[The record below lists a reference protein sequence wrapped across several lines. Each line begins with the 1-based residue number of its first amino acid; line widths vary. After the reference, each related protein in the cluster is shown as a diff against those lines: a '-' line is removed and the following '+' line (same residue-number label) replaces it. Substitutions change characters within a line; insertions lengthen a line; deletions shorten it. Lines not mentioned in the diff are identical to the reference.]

1 MRVQDARLRHN
12 HAMWISRRILLFAA
26 ACLLAACDAAP
37 PGGAPATMPA
47 SSAMEFRGQRPCVD
61 CNRIDAW
68 LRLEQEGEAR
78 RFRLIEDYRADG
90 GDRRFEDAGEWL
102 ADGDFLRLRSQ
113 AGGERVYA
121 RLDDGM
127 LQARDARG
135 RPLPAVADEVM
146 MPVTFDTAR

>member
-1 MRVQDARLRHN
+1 MRY
-12 HAMWISRRILLFAA
+12 SRTLL
-26 ACLLAACDAAP
+26 LLLMASLLVACDAAP
-37 PGGAPATMPA
+37 PGGAPASTPLT

-61 CNRIDAW
+61 CNGIDAW
-68 LRLEQEGEAR
+68 LRLEQEGNAR
-78 RFRLIEDYRADG
+78 RFRLIEDYRADS
-90 GDRRFEDAGEWL
+90 GDRRFEDSGEWL
-102 ADGDFLRLRSQ
+102 ADGDLLRLRSQ

-121 RLDDGM
+121 RMHDGM